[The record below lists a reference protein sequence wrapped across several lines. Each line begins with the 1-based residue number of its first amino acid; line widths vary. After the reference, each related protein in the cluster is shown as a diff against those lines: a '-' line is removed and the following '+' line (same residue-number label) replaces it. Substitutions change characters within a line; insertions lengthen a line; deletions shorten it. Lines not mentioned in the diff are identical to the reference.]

1 MSVLEPWQAEI
12 VKLNMSNY
20 LELDGRQDIIE
31 SALAAFYLEM
41 NQNVRDMK
49 LRNTNFMSAHGMHH
63 DMNYSSGYDIAL
75 ISHHCMKNQTFR

>member
-1 MSVLEPWQAEI
+1 VLEPWQAEI

-31 SALAAFYLEM
+31 SALAAFYQEM

-49 LRNTNFMSAHGMHH
+49 LRDTHFMSAHGMHH
-63 DMNYSSGYDIAL
+63 DMNYSSGYDMAL